1 MSYTVLPN
9 SGQSLGVTRA
19 PINTNFSLIQSV
31 FAENHVGFNNVGAGK
46 HKFVVMPQQGSAPTT
61 IAGEAALYTKAG
73 TTGTALFMIR
83 DANAGTEVQLTS
95 SSVGNVQ
102 SANSGWTWLPGG
114 LFMQWGQN
122 AVVGGS
128 NVIGFPVPF
137 DTLTPPYSVVITPV
151 RNSINVDIVYLDS
164 STNADFTAFN
174 TSGAGITMINWI
186 AIGKRV

>member
-1 MSYTVLPN
+1 MTYTILPN

-19 PINTNFSLIQSV
+19 PINTNFSLIKSAFDQ
-31 FAENHVGFNNVGAGK
+31 NHFDFNAVGAGK

-61 IAGEAALYTKAG
+61 VAGEGALYTKAG
-73 TTGTALFMIR
+73 TSGTALFMIR
-83 DANAGTEVQLTS
+83 DGNAGTEVQLTS

-122 AVVGGS
+122 AVVGGA
-128 NVIGFPVPF
+128 NVIAFPVPF
-137 DTLTPPYSVVITPV
+137 DIAPYSVVITPV
-151 RNSINVDIVYLDS
+151 RITTSNVDIVYLTS
-164 STNADFTAFN
+164 STAANFTASS
-174 TSGAGITMINWI
+174 TSASGITDINWI